1 MRQQV
6 TSVELAKIAGVSQ
19 STISRVL
26 NDSPLIPEK
35 TKRHVRKIAREYGFV
50 LNSQAQSLKTN
61 KTGTIGILF
70 PRYFTSMIA
79 NTFFAHLYDHLSKTL
94 MEYDYD
100 IMILYNNDINS
111 KMSYFEQTI
120 QKRKI
125 DGFIILK
132 PDITKREHFVLVK
145 NNVPYVSIFKQNSQL
160 VDINT
165 FTINSHEG
173 GILAGKFF
181 GQKQGARK
189 IYLGL
194 KDTSIDNTPRVNGFL
209 QGMQQVGCTEVPV
222 ILEEEMS
229 VSGGYSAIMRN
240 RKLFD
245 RHNCIYVYNDMMAL
259 GAINALLMLALKIPE
274 QVEVIGT
281 DDIPMATQFHPTL
294 STLKGPV
301 TLMIREACATL
312 VRLINKE
319 HISGIKKE
327 YSPVL
332 VHRETTILE

>member
-1 MRQQV
+1 M

-19 STISRVL
+19 STISRVM

-35 TKRHVRKIAREYGFV
+35 TKEHVRKIARDYGFV

-100 IMILYNNDINS
+100 IMVLYNNDVTN

-125 DGFIILK
+125 DGYIILK
-132 PDITKREHFVLVK
+132 PDITERERYVLDH
-145 NNVPYVSIFKQNSQL
+145 NNVPYVSIFKQNSQI
-160 VDINT
+160 VNMNT
-165 FTINSHEG
+165 FTINSYEG
-173 GILAGKFF
+173 GVLAGKFF
-181 GQKQGARK
+181 GQKQGAQK
-189 IYLGL
+189 MYLGL
-194 KDTSIDNTPRVNGFL
+194 TDTSIDNTPRVNGFL
-209 QGMQQVGCTEVPV
+209 QGMQQVGCSEVPA
-222 ILEEEMS
+222 ILEGEMS
-229 VSGGYSAIMRN
+229 VSGGYHAIMANEHLFN
-240 RKLFD
+240 R
-245 RHNCIYVYNDMMAL
+245 HHCIYVYNDMMAL
-259 GAINALLMLALKIPE
+259 GAINALLLQGVKIPGD
-274 QVEVIGT
+274 VEVIGT

-301 TLMIREACATL
+301 TLMVQEACATL
-312 VRLINKE
+312 VKLINKE

-332 VHRETTILE
+332 VHRETTIMD

>member
-1 MRQQV
+1 M
-6 TSVELAKIAGVSQ
+6 TSIELAKIAGVSQ
-19 STISRVL
+19 STISRVMS
-26 NDSPLIPEK
+26 DSPLIPEK
-35 TKRHVRKIAREYGFV
+35 TKQHVRKIAREYGFV

-100 IMILYNNDINS
+100 IMVLYNNDLNS
-111 KMSYFEQTI
+111 KMSYFEQSI

-132 PDITKREHFVLVK
+132 PDITEREHYVLAK
-145 NNVPYVSIFKQNSQL
+145 NNVPFVSIFKQNSQL
-160 VDINT
+160 VDMNT
-165 FTINSHEG
+165 FTINSYEG
-173 GILAGKFF
+173 GVLAGRFF
-181 GQKQGARK
+181 GRKQGAQK

-194 KDTSIDNTPRVNGFL
+194 EDTSIDNTPRVNGFL
-209 QGMQQVGCTEVPV
+209 QGMQQVGCTEFPV
-222 ILEEEMS
+222 ILEEGMS
-229 VSGGYSAIMRN
+229 VSGGYDAIMRN
-240 RKLFD
+240 RNLFD
-245 RHNCIYVYNDMMAL
+245 RHTCIYIYNDMMAL
-259 GAINALLMLALKIPE
+259 GAVNALLMLGLRIPQ

-294 STLKGPV
+294 STLQGPV
-301 TLMIREACATL
+301 ALMIQEACSTL
-312 VRLINKE
+312 VKLVNKA

-332 VHRETTILE
+332 VHRETTIPEG